1 MMFCRYLKLEFPRGR
16 GDKRAIMQVIVKG
29 DKNKLRGSLSIL
41 FIRKEFLPQLLVNIL
56 FGVFENVTF
65 VISS

>member
-1 MMFCRYLKLEFPRGR
+1 MLFPVSFFHPRK

-29 DKNKLRGSLSIL
+29 DKNRLRGSLSIL
-41 FIRKEFLPQLLVNIL
+41 FIWKEFLPQLLVNIL